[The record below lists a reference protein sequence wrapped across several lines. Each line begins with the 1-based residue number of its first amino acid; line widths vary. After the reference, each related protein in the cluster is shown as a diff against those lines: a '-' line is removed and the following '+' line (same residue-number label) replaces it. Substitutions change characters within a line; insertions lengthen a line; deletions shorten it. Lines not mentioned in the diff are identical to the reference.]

1 MNYNFRA
8 TREAYEQRF
17 IDAESTYKRYL
28 VLKDLLSW
36 VEELHELN
44 ESKSAEL
51 KVLRES
57 IKGYNLDEYK
67 E

>member
-1 MNYNFRA
+1 MNYNFRT

-17 IDAESTYKRYL
+17 IDADSTYKRYL

-36 VEELHELN
+36 VEDLHELN

>member
-1 MNYNFRA
+1 MNDNFRA

-17 IDAESTYKRYL
+17 IDADSTYKRYR

-44 ESKSAEL
+44 ERKSAEL
-51 KVLRES
+51 EVLRKS

-67 E
+67 D